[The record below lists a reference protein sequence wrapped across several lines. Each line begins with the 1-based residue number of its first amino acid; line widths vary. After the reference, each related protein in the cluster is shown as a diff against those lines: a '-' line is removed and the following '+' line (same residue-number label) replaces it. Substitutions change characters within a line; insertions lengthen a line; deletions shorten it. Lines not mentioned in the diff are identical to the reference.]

1 MSRTKKGRKAPGQE
15 YWTARPGNKFGGT
28 PGADTKHRTHKVERQ
43 EGKREATA
51 AQFEPNYTVSC
62 EACEQTP
69 TIDIFV
75 EGKLERR
82 TEMCGPC
89 TWGEAATIDP
99 ENW

>member
-1 MSRTKKGRKAPGQE
+1 MPQE
-15 YWTARPGNKFGGT
+15 AEFK
-28 PGADTKHRTHKVERQ
+28 
-43 EGKREATA
+43 
-51 AQFEPNYTVSC
+51 PNYELPC
-62 EACEQTP
+62 EVCGQTP

-89 TWGEAATIDP
+89 TWGEADTIDP